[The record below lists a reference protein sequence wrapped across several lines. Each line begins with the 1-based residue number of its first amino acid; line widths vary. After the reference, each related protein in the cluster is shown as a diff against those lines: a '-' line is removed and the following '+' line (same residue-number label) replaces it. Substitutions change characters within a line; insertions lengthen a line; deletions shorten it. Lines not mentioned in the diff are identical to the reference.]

1 MSTFEFSFTFIG
13 LVAGLAVVEL
23 VAGVGRLVHE
33 GHRIRVGWLTPLL
46 AIFMVIDVATFWNQS
61 LILNQ
66 NAPYSIAL
74 LMLGLTTSGLLYLAA
89 TLVFPREI
97 EDGLDLDAH
106 FWRHRRLIFS
116 LVAAAKM
123 LNFSL
128 AALLIAAQSPEA
140 FWGFLRLMVQFG
152 SLALL
157 AAFLPKGR
165 LAALAF
171 LGLLAMD
178 AHLVISDVFLL
189 AQDGPWDLGSA
200 SPEDTR

>member
-97 EDGLDLDAH
+97 ENGLDLDAH

-123 LNFSL
+123 LNASL
-128 AALLIAAQSPEA
+128 AALLIAAQSQEA
-140 FWGFLRLMVQFG
+140 FWGFLRLMVVFG

-178 AHLVISDVFLL
+178 AHLVLSDVLLL
-189 AQDGPWDLGSA
+189 AQGGAWDLGSA

>member
-23 VAGVGRLVHE
+23 VAGVGRLVQE

-74 LMLGLTTSGLLYLAA
+74 LLLGLTTSGLLYLAA

-97 EDGLDLDAH
+97 EEGLDLDAH
-106 FWRHRRLIFS
+106 YWRHRRLIFS
-116 LVAAAKM
+116 LVVAAKM
-123 LNFSL
+123 LNFSV
-128 AALLIAAQSPEA
+128 AAMLIGAQVPEA
-140 FWGFLRLMVQFG
+140 LWGFLRLMVMFG

-157 AAFLPKGR
+157 AAFLPRGR

-178 AHLVISDVFLL
+178 AHLVLSDVLLL
-189 AQDGPWDLGSA
+189 AQGGDWDLGSA

>member
-23 VAGVGRLVHE
+23 VAGVGRLVQE

-74 LMLGLTTSGLLYLAA
+74 LLLGLTTSGLLYLAA

-97 EDGLDLDAH
+97 EEGLDLDAH
-106 FWRHRRLIFS
+106 YWRHRRLIFS
-116 LVAAAKM
+116 LVVAAKM
-123 LNFSL
+123 LNFSV
-128 AALLIAAQSPEA
+128 AAMLIGAQTPEA
-140 FWGFLRLMVQFG
+140 LWGFLRLMVMFG

-157 AAFLPKGR
+157 AAFLPRGR

-178 AHLVISDVFLL
+178 AHLVLSDVLLL
-189 AQDGPWDLGSA
+189 AQGGDWDLGSA

>member
-1 MSTFEFSFTFIG
+1 
-13 LVAGLAVVEL
+13 LAVVEL
-23 VAGVGRLVHE
+23 VAGVGRLVQE

-74 LMLGLTTSGLLYLAA
+74 LLLGLTTSGLLYLAA

-97 EDGLDLDAH
+97 EEGLDLDAH
-106 FWRHRRLIFS
+106 YWRHRRLIFS
-116 LVAAAKM
+116 LVVAAKM
-123 LNFSL
+123 LNFSV
-128 AALLIAAQSPEA
+128 AAMLIGAQTPEA
-140 FWGFLRLMVQFG
+140 LWGFLRLMMVFG

-157 AAFLPKGR
+157 AAFLPRGR

-178 AHLVISDVFLL
+178 AHLVLSDVLLL
-189 AQDGPWDLGSA
+189 AQGGDWDLGSA

>member
-23 VAGVGRLVHE
+23 VAGVGRLVQE

-74 LMLGLTTSGLLYLAA
+74 LLLGLTTSGLLYLAA

-97 EDGLDLDAH
+97 EQGLDLDAH
-106 FWRHRRLIFS
+106 YWRHRRLIFS
-116 LVAAAKM
+116 LVVAAKM
-123 LNFSL
+123 LNFSV
-128 AALLIAAQSPEA
+128 AAMLIGAQAPEA
-140 FWGFLRLMVQFG
+140 LWGFLRLMVTFA

-157 AAFLPKGR
+157 AAFLPRGR

-178 AHLVISDVFLL
+178 AHLVLSDVLLL
-189 AQDGPWDLGSA
+189 AQGGAWDLGSA

>member
-33 GHRIRVGWLTPLL
+33 GHRIRVGWLTPML
-46 AIFMVIDVATFWNQS
+46 AIFMVIDVTTFWNQS

-74 LMLGLTTSGLLYLAA
+74 LMLGLMTSGLLYLAA

-106 FWRHRRLIFS
+106 YWRHRRLIFS
-116 LVAAAKM
+116 LVAGAKL
-123 LNFSL
+123 LNVSL
-128 AALLIAAQSPEA
+128 AALLMAALSAEA
-140 FWGFLRLMVQFG
+140 VWSFLLLMVLFG
-152 SLALL
+152 GLALL
-157 AAFLPKGR
+157 AGFLPKGR
-165 LAALAF
+165 LAVLAF

-178 AHLVISDVFLL
+178 AHLVISDVISL
-189 AQDGPWDLGSA
+189 AQGGAWELGSA